1 MLKLRL
7 SRDRALAD
15 HGWLK
20 SYHTFSFADYY
31 DPQFH
36 GFRSLRVI
44 NEDRVEPGQGFG
56 RHPHDNMEI
65 LSYVLEGSLEHKD
78 SMGTG
83 SIIRPGDVQ
92 VMSAG
97 TGIAHSEFNPS
108 PKEQVHFLQI
118 WMFPDKR
125 GLRPRYDQKHFS
137 IEEKKDRLKLIGS
150 KEGRDGSVV
159 IHQDIDLFASR
170 MGPGKDL
177 GYQIRPGSGFWLQVV
192 EGDLEVNGKKLQAGD
207 AVYGEEEKA
216 LSLRADKTSEFLLF
230 DIGKEKSDNR
240 KN

>member
-1 MLKLRL
+1 MLKTRL
-7 SRDRALAD
+7 SQDRGQAD

-20 SYHTFSFADYY
+20 SFHTFSFAGYH
-31 DPQFH
+31 DPEFH

-65 LSYVLEGSLEHKD
+65 LSYVLEGNLEHKD

-83 SIIRPGDVQ
+83 SVIKPGDVQ

-97 TGIAHSEFNPS
+97 TGITHSEFNPS
-108 PKEQVHFLQI
+108 SKEKVHFLQI

-125 GLRPRYDQKHFS
+125 GLAPRYDQKHFS
-137 IEEKKDRLKLIGS
+137 NEDKKNRLKLIGS

-170 MGPGKDL
+170 LGAGKKLD
-177 GYQIRPGSGFWLQVV
+177 YKIRSGSGFWLQVIA
-192 EGDLEVNGKKLQAGD
+192 GDLEVNKTKLKAGD
-207 AVYGEEEKA
+207 AAYGEEEETLTLKA
-216 LSLRADKTSEFLLF
+216 GQESEFLLF
-230 DIGKEKSDNR
+230 DIGKDR
-240 KN
+240 